1 MPYLSAWEKEG
12 QLLEQNDVAK
22 RYSNKQNDISLSDLP
37 IRIKESVSS
46 SYANLEDTPAVKKG
60 LKTLGYYQSHDGDL
74 TQYPDAE
81 LFKGIRSFQKDNN
94 LYADGKMLPN
104 GPTLNTL
111 NIRLGEQL
119 GKQLGSS
126 IADGI
131 DLVKG
136 YKDNQSPFL
145 IKNWFSS
152 SDTTKNSAEQSDAT
166 GNDLKQPDISVLQS
180 DESEQDTEMTS
191 KAFSHTG
198 LSSGDLTNVSPTKT
212 SSVSQND
219 LFAIIECPSIKTEY
233 VCERNG
239 GKDWDE
245 FCMHTNNM
253 KGLSS
258 QNKQIFGTIFAMEG
272 GTATHHGS
280 DTRSGITATTLSE
293 AQKRGWIGKT
303 NSKGEEIKKP
313 ADLDIEQRVQIYAKY
328 LDAGLGG
335 TGESGLAI
343 LDRYD
348 GQIASALADTIFR
361 AGVVGGGKII
371 ERAINE
377 AGENTGV
384 DGKVQKNALG
394 ALDKLLSSGKKDNF
408 LNALADERNKQ
419 YKEKGDLERSNYFR
433 PGNFKNSN

>member
-198 LSSGDLTNVSPTKT
+198 LSSVDLTNVSPTKT

-219 LFAIIECPSIKTEY
+219 SFAIIECPSIKTEY
-233 VCERNG
+233 MKSNDQEEKFATFQQALLNHPDYNEKMSKMASTTYALEGFNVHPKNPNITAVAGITKRTFEDYKNRNIGNIKSVLGEKTNANLTADQQAEFYKVHIDYSLPVSG
-239 GKDWDE
+239 GGFKMLSGDHFNDRVSMSLYDVAFHE
-245 FCMHTNNM
+245 GRIGTGKMIREAIQMSGGELPNEKTSVYNDTVHKELTRLLSDGKEDVFLKNLETLRNN
-253 KGLSS
+253 KNGDSKRNAYILDYGKSSS
-258 QNKQIFGTIFAMEG
+258 Q
-272 GTATHHGS
+272 
-280 DTRSGITATTLSE
+280 
-293 AQKRGWIGKT
+293 
-303 NSKGEEIKKP
+303 
-313 ADLDIEQRVQIYAKY
+313 
-328 LDAGLGG
+328 
-335 TGESGLAI
+335 
-343 LDRYD
+343 
-348 GQIASALADTIFR
+348 
-361 AGVVGGGKII
+361 
-371 ERAINE
+371 
-377 AGENTGV
+377 
-384 DGKVQKNALG
+384 
-394 ALDKLLSSGKKDNF
+394 
-408 LNALADERNKQ
+408 
-419 YKEKGDLERSNYFR
+419 
-433 PGNFKNSN
+433 